1 VRFPQ
6 VADRFEAAIFEDNK
20 ISQIMPVVFVDAQ
33 APGLTINEDLLVF
46 AKTPRSDNI
55 VDPAVSVCAQLIVDK
70 SRKSCP
76 IVFLRT
82 TNDLFHEQFT

>member
-6 VADRFEAAIFEDNK
+6 VTDRFEAAIFEDNK

-33 APGLTINEDLLVF
+33 APGLTVDEDLLVF
-46 AKTPRSDNI
+46 AKTPGSDDI

-76 IVFLRT
+76 IVLLRT
-82 TNDLFHEQFT
+82 ANDLFHEQFT